1 MLASLIRTLE
11 ELFHPIACCLIKWR
25 MVRTLSSYLQAVIA
39 RTHSTAFDH
48 TSDILDFLA
57 DVYTLSKFK
66 STSRAMSP
74 GPGFD
79 EDNLSATVK
88 AGMVQLSTLEVVPFV
103 EMAGIK
109 NYSSVYMSWL

>member
-1 MLASLIRTLE
+1 MENGANTV
-11 ELFHPIACCLIKWR
+11 K
-25 MVRTLSSYLQAVIA
+25 LSAGSD
-39 RTHSTAFDH
+39 STDTFDCIWPH
-48 TSDILDFLA
+48 ISDILDFLA

-79 EDNLSATVK
+79 EDNLSSTVK
-88 AGMVQLSTLEVVPFV
+88 AGMVQVSTLEVVPFV

-109 NYSSVYMSWL
+109 NYLSVCMSWL